1 MPSALTVQ
9 YSTYKEACLARG
21 LLEDDQEWRLCL
33 QDAGDMQ
40 SGSQLRRLFAT
51 ILAFCFPSNPRNL
64 WNLFKHHICDDLEC
78 RLHITYRIRSPSDDQ
93 VHDYGLFLIDK
104 ILNNAGKS
112 LDQFRDMPQVTGS
125 WDDLVGNRFVAEQMN
140 YGTSAESANAMLL
153 RTLPDS
159 IQARKWSMMRFSIQC
174 CRQTVVE
181 NLMEGLS
188 LSMVQ
193 EALARL
199 LLGTL

>member
-1 MPSALTVQ
+1 
-9 YSTYKEACLARG
+9 
-21 LLEDDQEWRLCL
+21 
-33 QDAGDMQ
+33 MQ

-51 ILAFCFPSNPRNL
+51 ILAFCFLSDPRNL
-64 WNLFKHHICDDLEC
+64 WNLFKHRICDDLEC
-78 RLHITYRIRSPSDDQ
+78 RLHITYRIQSPSDDQ
-93 VHDYGLFLIDK
+93 VHDYSLFLIDK

-125 WDDLVGNRFVAEQMN
+125 WDDLVSNCFVAEQMMN
-140 YGTSAESANAMLL
+140 YARLQNLPMLL

-159 IQARKWSMMRFSIQC
+159 IQARKRSMMRFSIQC